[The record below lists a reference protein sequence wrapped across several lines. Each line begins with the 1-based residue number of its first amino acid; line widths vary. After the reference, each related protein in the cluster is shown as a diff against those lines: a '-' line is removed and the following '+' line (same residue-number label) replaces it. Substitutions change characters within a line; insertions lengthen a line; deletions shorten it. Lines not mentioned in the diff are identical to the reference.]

1 MKKCATWWH
10 SIFMSIRESCLLE
23 MSQPSVM
30 QHGDFLCLLSDPFL
44 YGICC
49 IYGDRRSVP
58 CFCRRIAPCGE
69 NGRCALCDRSGIIFV
84 VKASGKLFSERGKM
98 AVCRTGRLYAAGIV
112 SGNLCKHGF
121 PGAFIHGDDP
131 VFLVLLSGSGRL
143 ELQKFNP
150 SGCWNGSLCTVLL

>member
-30 QHGDFLCLLSDPFL
+30 RHRGISYAYSRSFPIWYLLYLWGSPGLFHASADGLLHAARMADVLFVTGAV
-44 YGICC
+44 Y
-49 IYGDRRSVP
+49 
-58 CFCRRIAPCGE
+58 
-69 NGRCALCDRSGIIFV
+69 FV
-84 VKASGKLFSERGKM
+84 VKACKSFSERGKM

-121 PGAFIHGDDP
+121 PGAFIHGDHP
-131 VFLVLLSGSGRL
+131 VFLVLLYWKRETEAPEIRS
-143 ELQKFNP
+143 F
-150 SGCWNGSLCTVLL
+150 WLLK